1 MRLCHTV
8 SFPWQ
13 NSNLEMEKNST
24 NNGNLSPESPLAG
37 TFPRGRAPKFLPLGS
52 FLGAPLLSSLL
63 VCGYGE
69 KKMQGVKNHPSSNV
83 LCLSSSWRM
92 CSHSQNDS
100 RAWSWFL
107 TETSPAGPG
116 GGNWKGE
123 NKNQEQ
129 KGLEMEMESLFKPR

>member
-37 TFPRGRAPKFLPLGS
+37 TFPRGRAPKSLPLGS

-69 KKMQGVKNHPSSNV
+69 KKGAGSEKPPPIKRSVFVQLLEDV
-83 LCLSSSWRM
+83 LT
-92 CSHSQNDS
+92 
-100 RAWSWFL
+100 F
-107 TETSPAGPG
+107 P
-116 GGNWKGE
+116 K
-123 NKNQEQ
+123 
-129 KGLEMEMESLFKPR
+129 